1 MGENEVC
8 RLQGWMERLLD
19 TYFYFIVQKRSQSRR
34 QYSTL
39 GREENNF
46 FWGGEAFVD
55 IKVSVVHLSE
65 RRHWFRLT
73 SPAG

>member
-46 FWGGEAFVD
+46 FWGGEGKRV
-55 IKVSVVHLSE
+55 
-65 RRHWFRLT
+65 
-73 SPAG
+73 